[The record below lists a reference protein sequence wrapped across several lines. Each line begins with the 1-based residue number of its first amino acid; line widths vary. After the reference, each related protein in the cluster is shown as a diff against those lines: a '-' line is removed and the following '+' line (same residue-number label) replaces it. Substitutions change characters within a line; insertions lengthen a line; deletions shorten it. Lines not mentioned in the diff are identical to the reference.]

1 MTKYT
6 IDHVN
11 EEITVIKSFAK
22 AAGIV
27 GSPDYKEM
35 LALQREMPEYKII
48 VRTINRNVKKQTY
61 GKLTLERMEAHI
73 IAKLGKECEELKEY
87 KRECELAKI
96 HRSPY
101 NHMKK
106 WFLERY
112 KEDFTSDTTTAA
124 E

>member
-1 MTKYT
+1 MAVNV
-6 IDHVN
+6 IDLKKHVLAN
-11 EEITVIKSFAK
+11 AK
-22 AAGIV
+22 T
-27 GSPDYKEM
+27 SD
-35 LALQREMPEYKII
+35 KII
-48 VRTINRNVKKQTY
+48 IISGFATPDTI
-61 GKLTLERMEAHI
+61 ED

-96 HRSPY
+96 YRSPY

-112 KEDFTSDTTTAA
+112 KEDFASDITTAA